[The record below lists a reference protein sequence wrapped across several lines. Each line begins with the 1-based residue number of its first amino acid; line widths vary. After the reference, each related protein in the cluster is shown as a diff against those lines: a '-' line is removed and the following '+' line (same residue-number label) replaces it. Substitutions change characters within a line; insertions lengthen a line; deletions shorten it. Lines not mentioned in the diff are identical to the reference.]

1 MKAPAAYKC
10 TSTVP
15 QPVFIGLEERLR
27 EKIDKAECEKEVL
40 EIDLDED
47 GPLRQEYLPK
57 RHVGSQNSQSRD
69 NVAMTPE
76 FSTISNQKWNICEI
90 PQLKQLPPPA
100 KWSPAGD
107 EPIFRDRNRVS
118 GHYVAVQAPTVITA
132 TYAASRCQSRD
143 VSYNQT
149 WGVPIGYTAVKSQ
162 LGYMYDFPPMVP
174 PNQSSYNPFGHIPS
188 LAISHARSQ
197 SISYDQ
203 DRLLSR
209 SHMSSYSQSHFD
221 YQGSDLRMTI
231 SDHHRLEDGVG
242 SRWMETAHHYP
253 YSGPAFIPVPIIGM
267 QPAW

>member
-1 MKAPAAYKC
+1 MKAPATCRC

-27 EKIDKAECEKEVL
+27 EKMDQAECEKEVL

-57 RHVGSQNSQSRD
+57 RHASIPTSQSSQPREIVTATFEH
-69 NVAMTPE
+69 NT
-76 FSTISNQKWNICEI
+76 FNNQKWNNCEI

-118 GHYVAVQAPTVITA
+118 GNYVAVQAPTTA
-132 TYAASRCQSRD
+132 YAASCQPRD
-143 VSYNQT
+143 VGYNPT

-162 LGYMYDFPPMVP
+162 LSYMYDFPPMIP
-174 PNQSSYNPFGHIPS
+174 LNQSNYNPFGQIPS
-188 LAISHARSQ
+188 LAISHARAQ
-197 SISYDQ
+197 SFSYDQ
-203 DRLLSR
+203 DSFFSQ
-209 SHMSSYSQSHFD
+209 SHMRSYSQSCFD
-221 YQGSDLRMTI
+221 YEGSELQMTI
-231 SDHHRLEDGVG
+231 NDHLPDEAG
-242 SRWMETAHHYP
+242 SVWMEAAHHYP
-253 YSGPAFIPVPIIGM
+253 YAGPAFIPVPIM